1 MTETEK
7 RMRDILTRT
16 GLYDGSDRL
25 FSAEMAAYGVGVE
38 ILLEAVEQCRRNLF
52 VQTADAEMLGR
63 FEKLFRI
70 IPSDSDAETRR
81 EMLLR
86 RGSVT
91 PADHTKEALEEQLLA
106 AGIRGNIV
114 ENHEGGIYVNVQEVL
129 GISEEAAAY
138 EAATFL
144 PAHLP
149 CVVDFGVNTWDA
161 VDAEA
166 LTFDEMDAS
175 ERTWNSIDQL

>member
-7 RMRDILTRT
+7 RMRGILTRT
-16 GLYDGSDRL
+16 GLYDGTDRL
-25 FSAEMAAYGVGVE
+25 FSAEMAAYGAGLS
-38 ILLEAVEQCRRNLF
+38 ILFEEVEQCRRNLF
-52 VQTADAEMLGR
+52 VQTADAETLGR

-70 IPSDSDAETRR
+70 IPSESDVETRR
-81 EMLLR
+81 AMLLK

-91 PADHTKEALEEQLLA
+91 PADHTKAALEEQLLA

-114 ENHEGGIYVNVQEVL
+114 ENHEGGVYVNVQEVL
-129 GISEEAAAY
+129 GISQEAAAY

-149 CVVDFGVNTWDA
+149 CVMDFGVNTWDT
-161 VDAEA
+161 VDAREM
-166 LTFDEMDAS
+166 TFDEMDAADS
-175 ERTWNSIDQL
+175 TWSSIDQL